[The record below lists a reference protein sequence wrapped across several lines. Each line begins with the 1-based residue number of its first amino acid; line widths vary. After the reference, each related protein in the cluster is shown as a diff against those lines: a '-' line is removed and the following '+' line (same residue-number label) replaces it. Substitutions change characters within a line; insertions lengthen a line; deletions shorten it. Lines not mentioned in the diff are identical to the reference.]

1 MSCCDQEIQ
10 TFVNASTVSIPYTSS
25 MLSLYGSRPTINV
38 YYQTTT
44 GYEAAGVFTRV
55 ELQGNPINTI
65 FIDNGGPATGFIKIS

>member
-1 MSCCDQEIQ
+1 MSCCEQEIQ

-25 MLSLYGSRPTINV
+25 MLSLYGSKPTVSV
-38 YYQTTT
+38 YYETNT

-65 FIDNGGPATGFIKIS
+65 FIDNGGPATGFVKIS

>member
-25 MLSLYGSRPTINV
+25 MLSMYGLRPTVNV
-38 YYQTTT
+38 YYQTNT

-65 FIDNGGPATGFIKIS
+65 FIDNGGPATGFVKIS